1 MPIYGYRCSECQH
14 ELELLQS
21 MSDAP
26 LTQCPQCGGRLQKL
40 LYPVGVHFKGS
51 GFYSTDYKKNG
62 GSKTS
67 TSSEQSEGKA
77 EGSANG
83 SSSESK
89 SSESKSDGKSEG
101 SKSDG
106 SSSAKKESSSGQ
118 GSSSSSSD

>member
-67 TSSEQSEGKA
+67 TSSEQSEGKSEGKG

-89 SSESKSDGKSEG
+89 SSESKSEG
-101 SKSDG
+101 SRSDG